1 MRFMRNLITLIAA
14 ASLSACA
21 SAPQGG
27 TAEEFLSDIRV
38 SAESSH
44 EERISNLE
52 TALVGLADQL
62 DRVARELER
71 VRDGQSVVNDAI
83 SDGIKSL
90 ANLHGVKQGE

>member
-44 EERISNLE
+44 EERASHEERISNLE

-62 DRVARELER
+62 GRVTQELIR
-71 VRDGQSVVNDAI
+71 VRDGAGAEQNT
-83 SDGIKSL
+83 G
-90 ANLHGVKQGE
+90 GQ